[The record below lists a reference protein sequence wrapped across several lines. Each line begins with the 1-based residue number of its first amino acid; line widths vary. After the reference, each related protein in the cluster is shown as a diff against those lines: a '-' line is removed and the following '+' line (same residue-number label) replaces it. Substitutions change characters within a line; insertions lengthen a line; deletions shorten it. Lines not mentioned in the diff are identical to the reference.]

1 VRAVERAAFW
11 DFCWRARALPPLRA
25 AALRALALRAPPP
38 ERDELERFAVDL
50 ELLEALDEER
60 ERARVEPPPPEER
73 PPDDLP
79 PDLLELRE
87 RPPLPFL
94 LPPPP

>member
-1 VRAVERAAFW
+1 
-11 DFCWRARALPPLRA
+11 
-25 AALRALALRAPPP
+25 
-38 ERDELERFAVDL
+38 
-50 ELLEALDEER
+50 
-60 ERARVEPPPPEER
+60 VEPPPPEER